1 MDASVIY
8 NAYSERWKIELVMR
22 YYKSACN
29 LDETRVH
36 DDYSVIGG
44 EFINFFAS
52 QISARLINLLDSTQL
67 SDKYSYTRFMRI
79 LEKAKKARTENES
92 SWYLVKLTPSY
103 VEVLQK
109 IGLLEKANVEAPV
122 RRGRPKK
129 KAI

>member
-1 MDASVIY
+1 MTVP

-22 YYKSACN
+22 YYKSACD

-67 SDKYSYTRFMRI
+67 SDKYSYSRFMRI

-92 SWYLVKLTPSY
+92 NWYLVKLTPSY

-109 IGLLEKANVEAPV
+109 IGLLEKANAETPM